1 MNPSD
6 GDSYLDVKLRSTIVP
21 AGNEEGLVDV
31 EVNKSGLRNF
41 TYNTDGEKEYGLS
54 ISLGKDSGLIIKN
67 EPDPEY
73 TGTDNPETVST
84 LNINHGNGLYV
95 DKKGVLGIKVTGKMF
110 EGADDIRNGLI
121 VDPILNM
128 LKVYLDNATCGLTF
142 GDDGSIT
149 GDYETIRYSGNLKV
163 AKTMSDGTVRYGYT
177 DPFSVEYNPG
187 TSSKNIVI
195 GNGLR
200 LVLDESEVP
209 KEVNV
214 SWPYDSSTN
223 TEEGEQP

>member
-1 MNPSD
+1 M
-6 GDSYLDVKLRSTIVP
+6 
-21 AGNEEGLVDV
+21 
-31 EVNKSGLRNF
+31 
-41 TYNTDGEKEYGLS
+41 
-54 ISLGKDSGLIIKN
+54 
-67 EPDPEY
+67 
-73 TGTDNPETVST
+73 
-84 LNINHGNGLYV
+84 NINHGNGLYV
-95 DKKGVLGIKVTGKMF
+95 DKKGILGIKVTGKMF

-128 LKVYLDNATCGLTF
+128 LKVYLDHATCGLTF

-214 SWPYDSSTN
+214 SWPYDSLTN